1 MRPEAFE
8 ERMFESSDGQFEIL
22 AALRIA
28 VFERTQSGRFQ
39 LVGNPPDWVNHCFDR
54 VLEKDDTINLEERF
68 PYLSAILGET
78 EAPQN
83 QAPPNPYRSGIWIET
98 DPAGGEMPFEATVLD
113 MGERRLVLIE
123 NASSRFEEQQSLY
136 QKARENLLIHQSL
149 VREIQQKEVLLHCII
164 HDLGGP
170 LMGINSCLQWLGQEG
185 LSERGARR
193 LGIGVQASQK
203 LSSLIQDILTVF
215 RAESE
220 PVSRD
225 SGVSVDIL
233 ERVRTVVS
241 VLGPAAALGKV
252 QLVEKLEPSDGVSWV
267 TVGEPLRAERVL
279 FNLVEN
285 AIRYS
290 PPMGTI
296 TVSLSSIEDGVEV
309 SVEDEGPGVPE
320 GIVPDLFRKFGQAGD
335 RKGKAG
341 LGLYFCNIVISRWG
355 GKIGYRRA
363 GQSGSQFWF
372 WLPRSG
378 RETESRD

>member
-1 MRPEAFE
+1 
-8 ERMFESSDGQFEIL
+8 
-22 AALRIA
+22 
-28 VFERTQSGRFQ
+28 
-39 LVGNPPDWVNHCFDR
+39 
-54 VLEKDDTINLEERF
+54 
-68 PYLSAILGET
+68 
-78 EAPQN
+78 
-83 QAPPNPYRSGIWIET
+83 
-98 DPAGGEMPFEATVLD
+98 
-113 MGERRLVLIE
+113 
-123 NASSRFEEQQSLY
+123 
-136 QKARENLLIHQSL
+136 
-149 VREIQQKEVLLHCII
+149 
-164 HDLGGP
+164 
-170 LMGINSCLQWLGQEG
+170 MGINSCLQWLGQEG